1 MARGGNRNTAFDMKI
16 LIDMNLSPDWV
27 HVLTSHNIEAIH
39 WSQVG
44 IPQAK
49 DIELIEYARS
59 EGFVI
64 FTHDLDF
71 GAILALTQAESPSV
85 IQLRSQDI
93 LPENN
98 TSLIVKHLEKYQDHL
113 EEGALVVID
122 KNRSRVRILPLRR

>member
-1 MARGGNRNTAFDMKI
+1 
-16 LIDMNLSPDWV
+16 
-27 HVLTSHNIEAIH
+27 
-39 WSQVG
+39 
-44 IPQAK
+44 
-49 DIELIEYARS
+49 
-59 EGFVI
+59 VI

-98 TSLIVKHLEKYQDHL
+98 TSLIVKHLEKYQGHL
-113 EEGALVVID
+113 QEGALVVID